1 MRRHGAC
8 DARRQELSGFPGLP
22 GYRRCRCIYSTATR
36 QEPPAIQ
43 PPGTADQVAQD
54 ALGSVNVRLMRIGL
68 LVMTRAVRVP
78 GCTGARKC
86 RCIVWHS
93 PGGASGR
100 IQLLGSCS
108 DQWPVKG
115 LYGAEG
121 GRAFPHIHPSPANT
135 KCPLAVGLSIH
146 PVEVFI

>member
-1 MRRHGAC
+1 MLADKSCQGPRVQPAAGGAG
-8 DARRQELSGFPGLP
+8 AFTLQPPVRSQPG
-22 GYRRCRCIYSTATR
+22 
-36 QEPPAIQ
+36 IQ
-43 PPGTADQVAQD
+43 PPGTTDQVAQD